1 MTFSHFYFFRTICI
15 LISIL
20 YLSTV
25 WGQQKEEVVPIVVP
39 EAKTYSWVA
48 QELPFW
54 GVKVL
59 FPEAPELKSNEIY
72 TEKGL
77 VPQKIYFWSDYR
89 DELLLEA
96 SFYKLPEILNAKNE
110 KKLIDNVA
118 NRIAVT
124 HGGYP
129 ILSAGV
135 LNAHQ
140 IKEFSLEIKTLKGAS
155 YKAKIF
161 AESNQVF
168 IVSSLLS
175 KDDAERK
182 SQAQYFLN
190 SISFTPLPGEIKVEP
205 GKHDPILT
213 AANWE
218 KILVDNF
225 QIDFP
230 RMPIQQHKVL
240 KVGDKLQKYYE
251 WYMGDG
257 LTQTT
262 YLFSLIPLEN
272 FEGKKVEE
280 LLQLGIQNSLLV
292 TSGEMIQR
300 RSLDYFK
307 YPLEEIV
314 FKTELQYFRVRYFCD
329 GKYLYQLLVSGEKES
344 IYLPD
349 ANRFLDGLK
358 WID

>member
-1 MTFSHFYFFRTICI
+1 MTFSHFYFSRTFCV
-15 LISIL
+15 LISIWC
-20 YLSTV
+20 LSAV

-39 EAKTYSWVA
+39 EAKTYYWVS

-59 FPEAPELKSNEIY
+59 FPETPELKSNEIY

-77 VPQKIYFWSDYR
+77 VPQKIYYWSDYR

-96 SFYKLPEILNAKNE
+96 SFYKLSEVLNAKNE
-110 KKLIDNVA
+110 KKLIENVA
-118 NRIAVT
+118 NRIAVI

-129 ILSAGV
+129 ILSSGV
-135 LNAHQ
+135 MNAHQ
-140 IKEFSLEIKTLKGAS
+140 IKEFTLEIKTLKGAS

-161 AESNQVF
+161 AESNQVL
-168 IVSSLLS
+168 IVSSLVS
-175 KDDAERK
+175 KDDAELK

-190 SISFTPLPGEIKVEP
+190 SVSFTPLPGEIKVEP
-205 GKHDPILT
+205 TKNAPVAI
-213 AANWE
+213 ANWE
-218 KILVDNF
+218 KILVENF

-230 RMPIQQHKVL
+230 RMPIQQHKIL
-240 KVGDKLQKYYE
+240 KSGEQQQKYYE
-251 WYMGDG
+251 WYMVDG
-257 LTQTT
+257 ATQRT
-262 YLFSLIPLEN
+262 YLFSLMPLEN
-272 FEGKKVEE
+272 FAQKKVEDVI
-280 LLQLGIQNSLLV
+280 QLGIQNSLLV
-292 TSGEMIQR
+292 TSGDVIQR

-358 WID
+358 WLD